1 MFTMGDA
8 STKVFQDSMDLEV
21 FTSLFTRNGD
31 DTVNASAL

>member
-8 STKVFQDSMDLEV
+8 SAKVFRDDMDLEV

-31 DTVNASAL
+31 DVVDASAL